1 MSNELKESMTAMS
14 HQIKNSNKNTETI
27 KENQV
32 EILEQKSPITDTKNS
47 LGHNTRFE
55 LTEERIGQLEDK
67 STIY

>member
-32 EILEQKSPITDTKNS
+32 EILE
-47 LGHNTRFE
+47 
-55 LTEERIGQLEDK
+55 
-67 STIY
+67 